1 MYFETSGFCSARH
14 GGGKFGVNWR
24 STWNNFISISISSL
38 YGCKTGFHSSS
49 RSPWTRLRGQYLT
62 VLIVRTRNHTLA
74 IQMYLLNLLVLC
86 VCQSY
91 SESPLCPRGL
101 ICDSASLQLE
111 DDDSE
116 EIWMDLPSIYL
127 NLNRRRLNGTKED
140 EEELGVSDASLMHDL
155 VVSGTPIRF
164 TALTQT

>member
-1 MYFETSGFCSARH
+1 
-14 GGGKFGVNWR
+14 
-24 STWNNFISISISSL
+24 
-38 YGCKTGFHSSS
+38 
-49 RSPWTRLRGQYLT
+49 
-62 VLIVRTRNHTLA
+62 
-74 IQMYLLNLLVLC
+74 MYLLNLLVLC

-101 ICDSASLQLE
+101 KCDSASLQLE

-116 EIWMDLPSIYL
+116 EIWMDLPPIYL
-127 NLNRRRLNGTKED
+127 NLNRRRLNGTRED

-164 TALTQT
+164 TAPTQT